1 MHKLANAVSNKV
13 NHLHKQHLK
22 EPTLQVQAR
31 ATSGVGKPQADSE
44 CNERISPDGFGVAA
58 LEVTLCG

>member
-1 MHKLANAVSNKV
+1 MHRLANAVSNKV

-31 ATSGVGKPQADSE
+31 ATIGVGKPQADSE
-44 CNERISPDGFGVAA
+44 CNERFRRTVSMRLP
-58 LEVTLCG
+58 